1 MKVDLQMH
9 PPQQIVR
16 RLGLN
21 PGGKVQMFH
30 TQNVMRRI
38 QKFMPYRTGATI
50 KIMINQTDISKPE
63 IVLDVP
69 YAKYLFYGKVMIGS
83 APKKVIDVPLKYTKT
98 YNQDAGPFWDRKLVA
113 AEGDQLV
120 QELQDYIGRGEST

>member
-98 YNQDAGPFWDRKLVA
+98 YNPDAGPFWDRKLVA